1 MDEVTAKRLENY
13 RERFIE
19 LHDRMDGPGMSD
31 LAADLLERLDEAWS
45 GVGPVQIGERA
56 VEGTAYSSLSHETRL
71 LILESRVDLLEQVVS
86 KPRFAFWRR

>member
-13 RERFIE
+13 RERFVE

-45 GVGPVQIGERA
+45 GVGPIQSGDRIIEVS
-56 VEGTAYSSLSHETRL
+56 AYSESTRL
-71 LILESRVDLLEQVVS
+71 LMLESRVDLLEQVVS